1 MARKRLKNR
10 LLEEIEKHQL
20 KFYLICW
27 YEDIRDADSCI
38 DEMQTKN
45 YDFAKEYIGSSNF
58 RVFAVYEDGLMEEL
72 YKIEE

>member
-1 MARKRLKNR
+1 MSRKSLKNK
-10 LLEEIEKHQL
+10 LLKELENHQL

-27 YEDIRDADSCI
+27 YEDINDADSCI

-72 YKIEE
+72 YRIEE